1 MAVRRCVQNRCS
13 AAHLSPQPISSGT
26 AACPAEPR
34 DEAPREADRLGW
46 QRTHRV
52 HRGGHGQQPRRCR
65 RGALGRRRRPG
76 LVAAAPAAAGA
87 ACWRAGLGEASVL
100 ELGAGTGLVGLS
112 AAILCGAAV
121 LMTDRGD
128 GLQVSERCPAC
139 AWRSLQGEV
148 AGRRSPSGT
157 LGATPPRRYRT
168 CFTPPT

>member
-13 AAHLSPQPISSGT
+13 AAHLSPSPLARPPAQPSPATKRPAKQIDLDGSGRIVFIEEDT
-26 AACPAEPR
+26 
-34 DEAPREADRLGW
+34 DSN
-46 QRTHRV
+46 
-52 HRGGHGQQPRRCR
+52 RGGVGGELWDGAVALALWLQHQLQP
-65 RGALGRRRRPG
+65 AQ
-76 LVAAAPAAAGA
+76 
-87 ACWRAGLGEASVL
+87 RAGLGEASVL

-128 GLQVSERCPAC
+128 GLQVSERCPGC
-139 AWRSLQGEV
+139 ARRSLQGEV